1 MKNLPMLG
9 FGWVRHARLKPA
21 RHAFMYRGLFLRL
34 PMRSGAATGFAPLGW
49 AGRLFGHNRAALVSF
64 HDRDHGLGDGASL
77 AWLEGLLAD
86 SGITDADG
94 EIWLHTFPRVF
105 GYGFK
110 PVSFWYC
117 ERQDGSLRAVLAEVN
132 NTFGERHCYLLAHA
146 DGSAIRPGQLLH
158 AVKVFHV
165 SPFNPVQGSY
175 RFRFL
180 ARADRSLARVDYHDA
195 EGCVLETSISGEHQ
209 ALSTGTLGA
218 TLVRTGWFTA
228 AVIARIHWHAL
239 KLWLKRVPFYT
250 KPTPPSDLVSR

>member
-9 FGWVRHARLKPA
+9 LGWVRHARLKPA

-34 PMRSGAATGFAPLGW
+34 PMRAARSTGFVPLGLM
-49 AGRLFGHNRAALVSF
+49 GRLFAHNRAALVSF

-77 AWLEGLLAD
+77 AWLEGLLAE

-94 EIWLHTFPRVF
+94 EIWLHTFPRIF

-117 ERQDGSLRAVLAEVN
+117 ERADGSLRAVLAEVN
-132 NTFGERHCYLLAHA
+132 NTFGERHCYLLANA

-158 AVKVFHV
+158 AAKVFHV

-180 ARADRSLARVDYHDA
+180 ARQDRSLARVDYHDA
-195 EGCVLETSISGEHQ
+195 EGCVLETSISGEHR
-209 ALSTGTLGA
+209 ALSTGTLSA
-218 TLVRTGWFTA
+218 ALARSGWFTA